1 MFVYGGTVRE
11 TTAVLEAAPTAFVD
25 ACSKS
30 FSRLYG
36 KPPGAAER
44 SSWEKSWPE
53 LLRALM
59 QAGLGEL
66 RLFLEYELPGS
77 GQRVDALLLGLARTA
92 G

>member
-1 MFVYGGTVRE
+1 
-11 TTAVLEAAPTAFVD
+11 
-25 ACSKS
+25 
-30 FSRLYG
+30 
-36 KPPGAAER
+36 
-44 SSWEKSWPE
+44 
-53 LLRALM
+53 M